1 MVWVVSVIALL
12 FMSMSATT
20 YAETGT
26 NNIVIQ
32 SPVSLGKVTLK
43 ENVTADINNLM
54 LMPSTNG
61 QIVSFIVTV
70 KNNSNTELNFIDY
83 WVNVSTSG
91 GAKITV
97 QTANTEMKT
106 IPAKSTKDILF
117 YGTTANGIKITDL
130 IIKLIKW
137 DFTVPSYMN
146 VLGQIKVPQRY
157 NPSTQANS
165 GRLMNTEGVDT
176 SFVITQATIG
186 KSSKYYKPEIK
197 LSISNQD
204 SNTVTLPDY
213 QFYISTNN
221 NLLYPIT
228 GNNIKGTTLDPLVE
242 KEFQLTASIPIEV
255 KEGNWKLVVMYPV
268 NDGKVKVPVAVFD
281 LPAASSSVADNLGKL
296 YAFTTSQGIYYA
308 KINSLNRLPLEDD
321 DLIIA
326 NLTLVNQGTDTI
338 PMLDLTGKYTF
349 NGKIEKQAVVSSNN
363 RVIALQPGESVDLQL
378 VGKVPYTFDIS
389 DISLM
394 LQEKESG
401 TDATD
406 LVEFKPGAQF
416 TPLQI
421 VNWNEGFKI
430 ADVGYR
436 ANVKIRQFK
445 TYKGQYGNIIAAQVL
460 VTNEEKR
467 AASMQQL
474 AGYFQKKDGTVYPAT
489 FQTISEKLN
498 PGGTAMIF
506 ATANVP
512 LNTDLSD
519 VQLVIGKAIVESQA
533 STAGNQNQSVITGY
547 VSPYNVNLP
556 GEVEEQ
562 NSLRDIDI
570 MPFKLSIDRIATQA
584 QFEQNTLKL
593 NFDYTLEQDVLT
605 KADVKDHKYII
616 EISDAN
622 PKYTFSK
629 SFAINTSTDSDAT
642 TGNDLRVGSHTV
654 EISWSD
660 LDFIMNMS
668 VLKDFTLNVYDEIQ
682 PGYKKLIASQKL
694 PWFVNRS
701 LN

>member
-1 MVWVVSVIALL
+1 MGDLKVMRHWFTTQRMVWVVSVIALL

-242 KEFQLTASIPIEV
+242 KLR
-255 KEGNWKLVVMYPV
+255 KE
-268 NDGKVKVPVAVFD
+268 
-281 LPAASSSVADNLGKL
+281 
-296 YAFTTSQGIYYA
+296 
-308 KINSLNRLPLEDD
+308 
-321 DLIIA
+321 
-326 NLTLVNQGTDTI
+326 
-338 PMLDLTGKYTF
+338 
-349 NGKIEKQAVVSSNN
+349 
-363 RVIALQPGESVDLQL
+363 
-378 VGKVPYTFDIS
+378 
-389 DISLM
+389 
-394 LQEKESG
+394 
-401 TDATD
+401 
-406 LVEFKPGAQF
+406 
-416 TPLQI
+416 
-421 VNWNEGFKI
+421 
-430 ADVGYR
+430 
-436 ANVKIRQFK
+436 
-445 TYKGQYGNIIAAQVL
+445 
-460 VTNEEKR
+460 
-467 AASMQQL
+467 
-474 AGYFQKKDGTVYPAT
+474 
-489 FQTISEKLN
+489 
-498 PGGTAMIF
+498 
-506 ATANVP
+506 
-512 LNTDLSD
+512 
-519 VQLVIGKAIVESQA
+519 IG
-533 STAGNQNQSVITGY
+533 
-547 VSPYNVNLP
+547 
-556 GEVEEQ
+556 
-562 NSLRDIDI
+562 
-570 MPFKLSIDRIATQA
+570 
-584 QFEQNTLKL
+584 
-593 NFDYTLEQDVLT
+593 
-605 KADVKDHKYII
+605 
-616 EISDAN
+616 
-622 PKYTFSK
+622 
-629 SFAINTSTDSDAT
+629 
-642 TGNDLRVGSHTV
+642 
-654 EISWSD
+654 SWS
-660 LDFIMNMS
+660 
-668 VLKDFTLNVYDEIQ
+668 
-682 PGYKKLIASQKL
+682 
-694 PWFVNRS
+694 
-701 LN
+701 